1 MTDSIYQGD
10 VAGVMPQLKDL
21 AHSNTQERVRED
33 MASAITAL
41 DFLATSIGQ
50 LAALHEADEE
60 EAIITEGRVIAVKRQ
75 MIAAVTGLLEAGND
89 NA

>member
-1 MTDSIYQGD
+1 MIEEFTHTN
-10 VAGVMPQLKDL
+10 A
-21 AHSNTQERVRED
+21 QERVRED

-41 DFLATSIGQ
+41 DFLATSIGR

>member
-1 MTDSIYQGD
+1 MTNEFSHTN
-10 VAGVMPQLKDL
+10 A
-21 AHSNTQERVRED
+21 AERVRED

-50 LAALHEADEE
+50 LATLHESDEE
-60 EAIITEGRVIAVKRQ
+60 EAIITEGRVIACKRQ
-75 MIAAVTGLLEAGND
+75 MVAAVTGLLEAGND

>member
-1 MTDSIYQGD
+1 MTEFSHTN
-10 VAGVMPQLKDL
+10 A
-21 AHSNTQERVRED
+21 AERVRED

-50 LAALHEADEE
+50 LAALHESDEE
-60 EAIITEGRVIAVKRQ
+60 EAIITEGRVIACKRQ

>member
-1 MTDSIYQGD
+1 MTEFSHTN
-10 VAGVMPQLKDL
+10 A
-21 AHSNTQERVRED
+21 AERVRED

-60 EAIITEGRVIAVKRQ
+60 EAIITEGRGIAAKREMVK
-75 MIAAVTGLLEAGND
+75 AVTGLLEAE
-89 NA
+89 

>member
-1 MTDSIYQGD
+1 MIEEFTHTN
-10 VAGVMPQLKDL
+10 A
-21 AHSNTQERVRED
+21 QERVRED

-60 EAIITEGRVIAVKRQ
+60 EAILTEGRVIAAKREMVK
-75 MIAAVTGLLEAGND
+75 AVTGLLEAE
-89 NA
+89 

>member
-1 MTDSIYQGD
+1 MTNEFSHTN
-10 VAGVMPQLKDL
+10 A
-21 AHSNTQERVRED
+21 AERVRED

-41 DFLATSIGQ
+41 DFLTTSIGQ

-60 EAIITEGRVIAVKRQ
+60 EAIVTEGRVIAAKREVVR
-75 MIAAVTGLLEAGND
+75 AVTGLLEAGND

>member
-1 MTDSIYQGD
+1 MDAIDFT
-10 VAGVMPQLKDL
+10 
-21 AHSNTQERVRED
+21 HSNLRERVRED

-60 EAIITEGRVIAVKRQ
+60 EAIITEGEVLTAKRKMVK
-75 MIAAVTGLLEAGND
+75 AVTGLLEAE
-89 NA
+89 